1 MQPPPLTEIDN
12 CTLTLTIIQTIRSKD
27 TEKTTTT
34 YTVSDSLLKKS
45 SSLWGAFRDSS
56 RQELLLTPKHFE
68 DLNAYL
74 QLSWDNLQGE
84 VYHPIIKGTLGKVH
98 VQIEADIHWQAEQAK
113 LQLSG
118 MKETVR
124 KDQHYLSATLLAD
137 YLDKYFT
144 HPNSF
149 RALEWIKQL

>member
-1 MQPPPLTEIDN
+1 MYTPPLTEIDN
-12 CTLTLTIIQTIRSKD
+12 DTLTLTIIQTIRSKD
-27 TEKTTTT
+27 TERITTT
-34 YTVSDSLLKKS
+34 YSIRDSILRKSRAVWGVFSDSSQQNLP
-45 SSLWGAFRDSS
+45 F
-56 RQELLLTPKHFE
+56 TPKHFE
-68 DLNAYL
+68 DLSAYL

-84 VYHPIIKGTLGKVH
+84 VYHPIIKGTVRRVHIQMEGDIRWQGK
-98 VQIEADIHWQAEQAK
+98 QAT

-124 KDQHYLSATLLAD
+124 KDRHYLSATLLAD

-149 RALEWIKQL
+149 RALKWIKQL